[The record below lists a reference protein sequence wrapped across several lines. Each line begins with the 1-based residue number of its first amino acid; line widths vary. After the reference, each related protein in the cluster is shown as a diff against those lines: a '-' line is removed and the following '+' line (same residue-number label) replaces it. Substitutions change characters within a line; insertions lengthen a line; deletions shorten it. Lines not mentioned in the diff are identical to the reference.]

1 MLKEL
6 LLQFVISLIPVFSF
20 QLWHY
25 KQRKE
30 NHIRMFITATSAIAM
45 IACMSVSTDFNG
57 YELNFR
63 FVPFILGSLYGGVY
77 GALVLDLLYIF
88 LRVPALDTDAEKIVF
103 VFFMFVHV
111 PIILLCA
118 KRFGKKPLHRKRLI
132 GVKSI
137 TPISAYI
144 TLMFVMFMMHED
156 FYWSTELVAVFI
168 LLMIGSIVAIWLSIF
183 IVEKFVENSR
193 LQLEL
198 KNVSSSYRL
207 EVEKQQQFID
217 EMLLA
222 ILFTDEHGVIT
233 HLNAKGK
240 ELFQRQFE
248 ASEDLFS
255 GNVRLDTFFAA
266 NEDGAYIK
274 LLEDALAGA
283 KSSTGPHTE
292 DGKTLLKTA
301 FAIRRQEDHSIAGAA
316 LIVQDVTELT
326 LLRDELGRMERLSL
340 IGQMA
345 ASITHEIRNPMAVIR
360 GFMQLMRERSRLNE
374 QQYYQ
379 IVMEELD
386 RANTI
391 ISDFLSLAQN
401 RSVPMEKH
409 SLQTII
415 QEILPLLQAD
425 ANLRGQVVQTEL
437 ADELPSFLM
446 SDKEMKQ
453 LLINLVRNGMEA
465 MGEKGVLHIFTGYL
479 PLENKVVLRIRDNGV
494 GIPAEQMSQLF
505 KPFYTT
511 KSKGTGLGLP
521 LCLSIAERH
530 NGKLEVESEEG
541 EGTTFI
547 LTFMLGETDAFPAL

>member
-30 NHIRMFITATSAIAM
+30 KHIRVFITASSAIAM
-45 IACMSVSTDFNG
+45 VACMSVSTDFYG
-57 YELNFR
+57 YDLNFR

-77 GALVLDLLYIF
+77 GALSLDLLYII
-88 LRVPALDTDAEKIVF
+88 LRVPALDTDADHMIF
-103 VFFMFVHV
+103 VFFMLVHA
-111 PIILLCA
+111 PIVLLFA
-118 KRFGKKPLHRKRLI
+118 KRFGQKPLQRKRLI

-137 TPISAYI
+137 APISIYI
-144 TLMFVMFMMHED
+144 SLIFIMFMMSKGV
-156 FYWSTELVAVFI
+156 YWSTELVAVFG
-168 LLMIGSIVAIWLSIF
+168 LLFFGSLFAIWLSIF

-222 ILFTDEHGVIT
+222 ILFTDERGVIT

-240 ELFQRQFE
+240 ELFQRQLA
-248 ASEDLFS
+248 ASGDLFS
-255 GNVRLDTFFAA
+255 ENVRMETFFAA
-266 NEDGAYIK
+266 KEDNSYIK
-274 LLEDALAGA
+274 LLEEALAGA
-283 KSSTGPHTE
+283 KSSKGPCTE
-292 DGKTLLKTA
+292 EGKTLLKTA

-326 LLRDELGRMERLSL
+326 LLRDELGRMESLSL

-401 RSVPMEKH
+401 RSVPMQKH

-415 QEILPLLQAD
+415 MEILPLLEAD

-437 ADELPSFLM
+437 ADDLPAFLM

-453 LLINLVRNGMEA
+453 LIINLVRNGMEA
-465 MGEKGVLHIFTGYL
+465 MEAIEEKGVLHIFTRYL
-479 PLENKVVLRIRDNGV
+479 PLENKVLLRIRDNGV
-494 GIPAEQMSQLF
+494 GIPADQMSQLF

-547 LTFMLGETDAFPAL
+547 LTFMLEETEL